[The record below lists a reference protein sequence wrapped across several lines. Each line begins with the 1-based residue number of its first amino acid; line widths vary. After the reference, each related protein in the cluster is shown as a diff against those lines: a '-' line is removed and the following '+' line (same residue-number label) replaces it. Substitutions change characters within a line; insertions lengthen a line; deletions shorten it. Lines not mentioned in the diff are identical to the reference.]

1 MSLQSIIRLVEKKL
15 DTFCQVG
22 ESLIIVNTNKMAE
35 NKCNMCGHN
44 NPKDNFRCE
53 ADDCG
58 VPLDLEINI
67 NEWGLPEI
75 KQE

>member
-53 ADDCG
+53 AEDCG
-58 VPLDLEINI
+58 VPLDLEITI
-67 NEWGLPEI
+67 NDWGLPEI
-75 KQE
+75 N

>member
-1 MSLQSIIRLVEKKL
+1 MT
-15 DTFCQVG
+15 D
-22 ESLIIVNTNKMAE
+22 

-53 ADDCG
+53 AEDCG
-58 VPLDLEINI
+58 VPLDLEITI

-75 KQE
+75 N